1 MAEWVCHSGAR
12 AQRGNPESKNTGFR
26 NMDSGLAPSG
36 RPGMTKAWRRI
47 AMALTQELGRFVAT
61 LSFEKLPPEAVE
73 IARTGFIDTV
83 ATLIAGAHDP
93 APQLLRKG
101 LQPAPGAASLYFSG
115 ETATAPE
122 AAWINGTAG
131 HALDYD
137 DVGCRGHVSTV
148 LVPAILAEAETLGLG
163 GREMFAAYVAG
174 YETWAELSR
183 RDPGHHHRK
192 GWHPTGIFGAIGAGA
207 ACAVLRRLTAE
218 QATATIALSAS
229 QAGGIMANFGTM
241 TKPFH
246 AGRAAHAGLISARLA
261 ELGFT
266 ASPDALDHP
275 QGFLSAVSPEGK
287 ADRDGPSPAFGEDWH
302 IVKQRLSIKKYP
314 ACYCTHRS
322 LDGMLDLLAQH
333 PLKPAD
339 IAQITVSLSQ
349 THSLILRNHTPQ
361 TGLEGKF
368 SMEFAM
374 AAAVISRRASLG
386 EYTDEFV
393 RRPEVQQL
401 MRKVRLVTNEN
412 YDPVQI
418 GASVYDQVTVELAN
432 GERLESEK
440 VKRARGHAEL
450 PLGEAELFDKFRT
463 CPDAGH
469 ARISPERLFD
479 RLRNLEKISAGE
491 LTAVN

>member
-1 MAEWVCHSGAR
+1 
-12 AQRGNPESKNTGFR
+12 
-26 NMDSGLAPSG
+26 
-36 RPGMTKAWRRI
+36 
-47 AMALTQELGRFVAT
+47 MALTQELGRFVAN
-61 LSFEKLPPEAVE
+61 LSFEKLPAEAIE
-73 IARTGFIDTV
+73 IARTGFIDTI
-83 ATLIAGAHDP
+83 ATMIAGAHDA

-163 GREMFAAYVAG
+163 GHEMFAAYVAG

-207 ACAVLRRLTAE
+207 ACANLRRLDPAR
-218 QATATIALSAS
+218 ATMAIALSAS

-246 AGRAAHAGLISARLA
+246 AGRAAHAGLVSARLA

-266 ASPDALDHP
+266 AAADALEHP
-275 QGFLSAVSPEGK
+275 QGFLSAVSPDGNP
-287 ADRDGPSPAFGEDWH
+287 DRDGPCPAFGEDWH
-302 IVKQRLSIKKYP
+302 ILKQRLSIKKYP
-314 ACYCTHRS
+314 ACYCTHRG
-322 LDGMLDLLAQH
+322 LDGMLDLLAQR

-339 IAQITVSLSQ
+339 IARITVSISD
-349 THSLILRNHTPQ
+349 THALILRNHQPQ
-361 TGLEGKF
+361 TGLEAKF
-368 SMEFAM
+368 SMQFAM

-393 RRPEVQQL
+393 RRPDAQDL
-401 MRKVRLVTNEN
+401 MRRVSITTNQD
-412 YDPVQI
+412 YDPVQV
-418 GASVYDQVTVELAN
+418 GASVYDQITVELIN
-432 GERLESEK
+432 GETVLSEK
-440 VKRARGHAEL
+440 VRRARGHAEL
-450 PLGEAELFDKFRT
+450 PLGEAELFDKFRA
-463 CPDAGH
+463 CLDAGH
-469 ARISPERLFD
+469 ARISPEVLFGRLKD
-479 RLRNLEKISAGE
+479 LENHSARE
-491 LTAVN
+491 LTAV

>member
-1 MAEWVCHSGAR
+1 
-12 AQRGNPESKNTGFR
+12 
-26 NMDSGLAPSG
+26 
-36 RPGMTKAWRRI
+36 
-47 AMALTQELGRFVAT
+47 MALTRELGRFVAGLT
-61 LSFEKLPPEAVE
+61 FDKLPPEAVAV
-73 IARTGFIDTV
+73 ARTGFIDTI
-83 ATLIAGAHDP
+83 ATMIAGAHDP

-101 LQPAPGAASLYFSG
+101 LQQPPGKASLYFSG
-115 ETATAPE
+115 ETAAAPE

-183 RDPGHHHRK
+183 RDPGHHHAK

-207 ACAVLRRLTAE
+207 ACANLRRLTPE
-218 QATATIALSAS
+218 QTAMALALSAS

-241 TKPFH
+241 AKPFH
-246 AGRAAHAGLISARLA
+246 AGRAAHAGLVSARLA

-266 ASPDALDHP
+266 ASPDALEHP
-275 QGFLSAVSPEGK
+275 QGFLSAVSPDGNP
-287 ADRDGPSPAFGEDWH
+287 DRDGPCPAFGEAWH
-302 IVKQRLSIKKYP
+302 IVRQGLSIKKYP
-314 ACYCTHRS
+314 ACYCTHRA
-322 LDGMLDLLAQH
+322 LDGMLDLLAKH

-393 RRPEVQQL
+393 RRPEVQEL
-401 MRKVRLVTNEN
+401 MRRVRLVTNEN

-432 GERLESEK
+432 GERILSEK
-440 VKRARGHAEL
+440 VRRARGHAES

-463 CPDAGH
+463 CLDAGH

-479 RLRNLEKISAGE
+479 RLRNLEKISARE
-491 LTAVN
+491 LTGI

>member
-1 MAEWVCHSGAR
+1 
-12 AQRGNPESKNTGFR
+12 
-26 NMDSGLAPSG
+26 
-36 RPGMTKAWRRI
+36 
-47 AMALTQELGRFVAT
+47 MALTQELGRFVAALT
-61 LSFEKLPPEAVE
+61 FEKLPPEAVE
-73 IARTGFIDTV
+73 IARTGFIDTI
-83 ATLIAGAHDP
+83 ATMIAGAHDE

-101 LQPAPGAASLYFSG
+101 LQPAAGAASLYFSG
-115 ETATAPE
+115 ETAAAPE

-163 GREMFAAYVAG
+163 GREIFAAYVAG
-174 YETWAELSR
+174 YQSWAELSR

-207 ACAVLRRLTAE
+207 ACANLRRLDPERATTA
-218 QATATIALSAS
+218 IALSAS

-246 AGRAAHAGLISARLA
+246 AGRAAHAGLVSARLA

-266 ASPDALDHP
+266 AAADALEHP

-287 ADRDGPSPAFGEDWH
+287 ADREGPAPALGEEWH
-302 IVKQRLSIKKYP
+302 ILKQGLSIKKYP
-314 ACYCTHRS
+314 ACYCTHRA
-322 LDGMLDLLAQH
+322 LDGMLDLLAQR

-339 IAQITVSLSQ
+339 IARITVSISD
-349 THSLILRNHTPQ
+349 THALILRNQQPQ
-361 TGLEGKF
+361 TGLEAKF
-368 SMEFAM
+368 SMQFAM

-393 RRPEVQQL
+393 RRPEVQEL
-401 MRKVRLVTNEN
+401 MRRVQVVTNQD
-412 YDPVQI
+412 YDPVQV
-418 GASVYDQVTVELAN
+418 GASVYDQVTVELTN
-432 GERLESEK
+432 GETVQSEK
-440 VKRARGHAEL
+440 VRRARGHAEL

-463 CPDAGH
+463 CLDAGH
-469 ARISPERLFD
+469 ARISAERLFD
-479 RLRNLEKISAGE
+479 RLKNLEAISARD
-491 LTAVN
+491 LTAVG

>member
-1 MAEWVCHSGAR
+1 
-12 AQRGNPESKNTGFR
+12 
-26 NMDSGLAPSG
+26 
-36 RPGMTKAWRRI
+36 
-47 AMALTQELGRFVAT
+47 MALTQELGRFVAGLT
-61 LSFEKLPPEAVE
+61 FDKLPPEAVD
-73 IARTGFIDTV
+73 IARTGFIDTI
-83 ATLIAGAHDP
+83 ATMIAGAHDP
-93 APQLLRKG
+93 APQLLRRG
-101 LQPAPGAASLYFSG
+101 LQPPPGKASLYFSG
-115 ETATAPE
+115 ETAAAPD

-183 RDPGHHHRK
+183 RDPGHHHAK

-207 ACAVLRRLTAE
+207 ACANLRRLTPE
-218 QATATIALSAS
+218 QAAMALALAAS

-246 AGRAAHAGLISARLA
+246 AGRAAHAGLVSARLA

-266 ASPDALDHP
+266 AAPDALEHP

-287 ADRDGPSPAFGEDWH
+287 ADRDGPCPAFGEEWR
-302 IVKQRLSIKKYP
+302 IVKQGLSIKKYP

-322 LDGMLDLLAQH
+322 LDGMLDLLAKH

-349 THSLILRNHTPQ
+349 THSLILRNHAPQ

-374 AAAVISRRASLG
+374 AAAVVSRRAGLG

-393 RRPEVQQL
+393 RRPEVQEL
-401 MRKVRLVTNEN
+401 MRRVRLVTNEN

-418 GASVYDQVTVELAN
+418 GASLYDQVTVELAN

-440 VKRARGHAEL
+440 VRRARGHAEL
-450 PLGEAELFDKFRT
+450 PLGEAELFDKFRA
-463 CPDAGH
+463 CLDAGH

-479 RLRNLEKISAGE
+479 RLRNLEKISASE